1 MAKPRTKESRS
12 GRPGRA
18 ARSRLAANLRRLREG
33 RELSQEVLAEMAGF
47 HRTFV
52 SQVER
57 EMNNISIDNIERLA
71 EALGVD
77 ILELLAKLK

>member
-1 MAKPRTKESRS
+1 
-12 GRPGRA
+12 
-18 ARSRLAANLRRLREG
+18 
-33 RELSQEVLAEMAGF
+33 LSQEALAEMAGF

-57 EMNNISIDNIERLA
+57 EMNNISVDNIERLA

-77 ILELLAKLK
+77 ILELLAKPK